1 MLKFA
6 LTSIFMVV
14 VAGGYA
20 LAESTADSLGVP
32 GEVEC
37 DAFKLNPNGSWTVTR
52 QTVVTIGSDQL
63 ELGGMTFD
71 KQGIRRGAVTFH
83 VFVGP
88 NDLADVLDRTCKYRS

>member
-1 MLKFA
+1 MLRFA
-6 LTSIFMVV
+6 LTSMFVAV

-20 LAESTADSLGVP
+20 SAESTADSLGVP

-37 DAFKLNPNGSWTVTR
+37 DAFKLNPNGSWTAIR
-52 QTVVTIGSDQL
+52 QTVITIGSDQL

-71 KQGIRRGAVTFH
+71 KQGITRGAVTFH

-88 NDLADVLDRTCKYRS
+88 NDLADVLDRTCRYRS

>member
-6 LTSIFMVV
+6 LMSIFVMVL
-14 VAGGYA
+14 ATGHA
-20 LAESTADSLGVP
+20 SAESTADSLGIP

-37 DAFKLNPNGSWTVTR
+37 DAFKHNPNGSWTAIR
-52 QTVVTIGSDQL
+52 QSVITIGSDQL

-71 KQGIRRGAVTFH
+71 KQGITRGAVTFH

>member
-1 MLKFA
+1 MLRLA
-6 LTSIFMVV
+6 LTSIFMMF

-20 LAESTADSLGVP
+20 FAESTADLLGIP

-37 DAFKLNPNGSWTVTR
+37 DTFKLNPNGSWTVTR

-71 KQGIRRGAVTFH
+71 KQGITRGAVTFH

-88 NDLADVLDRTCKYRS
+88 HDLADVLDRTCKHRS